1 MSLMILSV
9 APIISLRR
17 LESAVLDP
25 SFKLNM
31 PARGFRA
38 AYSET
43 RKDGRSSSFVSK
55 LFATLISSSKL
66 RNAIAGGGGCWAD
79 AVAG

>member
-1 MSLMILSV
+1 MVLSV
-9 APIISLRR
+9 APSISARR

-25 SFKLNM
+25 SFNSNM

-43 RKDGRSSSFVSK
+43 RKDGRSSSFVS
-55 LFATLISSSKL
+55 
-66 RNAIAGGGGCWAD
+66 
-79 AVAG
+79 

>member
-1 MSLMILSV
+1 MSLMVLSV

-43 RKDGRSSSFVSK
+43 RKDGRS
-55 LFATLISSSKL
+55 
-66 RNAIAGGGGCWAD
+66 
-79 AVAG
+79 